1 MTWKTRT
8 GTLSAIASLAVLG
21 LGSTPA
27 QAAPGMEI
35 AIEDEDTFVQ
45 RFYGENTTPYYDR
58 LAQLGVSA
66 MRISIQWASL
76 LPPSQA
82 RARRAPSSPKY
93 DFSRVDAA
101 IADAT
106 ARGITVQLTL
116 TGPVP
121 AWASGNGRVGIT
133 RPNAKRFGRFAR
145 TAAAHFRGRVT
156 RFSVWNEPNYIAWIS
171 PQREAGL
178 IYRELYKAAYRGIKG
193 GAGSAAEVWI
203 GETVPYDHG
212 SNGLAPL
219 DFLRQMACVDKNYRR
234 LRGKERDRRCR
245 GSLRANGYAHH
256 PYDFARPPSASYP
269 GRDNATLGT
278 LKNLTKALDRL
289 ARARALG
296 PARMPL
302 YLTEYGYFASG
313 KRSKPES
320 ARAEY
325 LPQAFSIAQEN
336 PRVKQMLQYLL
347 VQDEGNPFNT
357 GLITQDGFPEQPFF
371 TLAKWGQDAIASG
384 HAKAPG

>member
-1 MTWKTRT
+1 
-8 GTLSAIASLAVLG
+8 
-21 LGSTPA
+21 
-27 QAAPGMEI
+27 MEI

-45 RFYGENTTPYYDR
+45 RFYGENTAPYYDR

-76 LPPSQA
+76 LPASQA
-82 RARRAPSSPKY
+82 RARRAPSSPDY

-101 IADAT
+101 IEEAT
-106 ARGITVQLTL
+106 ARGITVQITL

-121 AWASGNGRVGIT
+121 AWASGNGRVGVN
-133 RPNAKRFGRFAR
+133 RPNASRFGRFTR
-145 TAAAHFRGRVT
+145 TAAAHFRGKVT
-156 RFSVWNEPNYIAWIS
+156 RFSVWNEPNLSAWIA

-178 IYRELYKAAYRGIKG
+178 IYRDLYRAAYKGIKA
-193 GAGSAAEVWI
+193 GAGSSAEVWI

-212 SNGLAPL
+212 RNGLAPL
-219 DFLRQMACVDKNYRR
+219 EFLRQMACVDENYRR
-234 LRGKERDRRCR
+234 LRGRQRDRRCR

-256 PYDFARPPSASYP
+256 PYDFARAPKGRYP
-269 GRDNATLGT
+269 GKDNATLGT
-278 LKNLTKALDRL
+278 LKNLTKGLDRL

-296 PARMPL
+296 PARMPI

-320 ARAEY
+320 TRAEY
-325 LPQAFSIAQEN
+325 LPDAFAIAQRN

-347 VQDEGNPFNT
+347 IQDEGNPFNT
-357 GLITQDGFPEQPFF
+357 GLITQAGVPERPFF
-371 TLAKWGQDAIASG
+371 TLAEWAQAAIDSGDA
-384 HAKAPG
+384 KRPG